1 MSKTVEGLRAF
12 GNAIACS
19 NNLSAFPSPGTPGE
33 GQGGGYVG
41 QSKLDPPPQPSP
53 GVPGEGEKGKRNISV
68 AFGGLIAM
76 VCLLASG
83 CIDQKKEVAVYRK
96 VIDGNKPAAVRIAP
110 DKVLTLTDALRLAVQ
125 NEEQLSLLGENYL
138 QALID
143 KDKAFANFLP
153 TVSFSAGW
161 SYQSSGAIVPRHSQ
175 SLDANVP
182 GQWNLFNG
190 FRDYYNLKSADQTIE
205 QQKQLILDGEQT
217 VLLDVAQ
224 TYYQILTNEQSVDVL
239 SNSLIAQEENVRTLE
254 QQRAVGSARPL
265 DVAQAESQASQT
277 RVSLLQ
283 AQANVQTSRAMLAFL
298 VDAPIRD
305 NPLRDDFQA
314 PETMAAV
321 EQWIAGAE
329 AARQDLIAANAAV
342 RAARYNVEVAFG
354 QYYPTFGLN
363 TGYDIYN
370 RPFQPGTLW
379 TTLLNFDVPIFTG
392 GLINAQVR
400 QAWSQYRSAALTQS
414 QLQRQIDQNVRIAY
428 VNLDLAHRELREL
441 EIQVVAARD
450 EYYLSE
456 MLYKNGGG
464 TYLNVLQAQAT
475 LLSTQLQ
482 LTTAQ
487 FAQKTAYF
495 NLLRTAGKLSY
506 VSVQSTTRPS
516 EEGLREL
523 ATQPVTQPSTQ
534 P

>member
-1 MSKTVEGLRAF
+1 MSNSVEGSRVFRGIFALVF
-12 GNAIACS
+12 
-19 NNLSAFPSPGTPGE
+19 
-33 GQGGGYVG
+33 
-41 QSKLDPPPQPSP
+41 
-53 GVPGEGEKGKRNISV
+53 
-68 AFGGLIAM
+68 
-76 VCLLASG
+76 LLASG
-83 CIDQKKEVAVYRK
+83 CVDQKKDVATYRQ
-96 VIDGNKPAAVRIAP
+96 VIDGNKPAPVRIAP
-110 DKVLTLTDALRLAVQ
+110 EKVLTLTDALMLAVQ

-153 TVSFSAGW
+153 SVSLSAGW
-161 SYQSSGAIVPRHSQ
+161 SYQSQGAVLPRHSQ
-175 SLDANVP
+175 DLAANVP

-224 TYYQILTNEQSVDVL
+224 TYYSVLTNEQSVDVL
-239 SNSLIAQEENVRTLE
+239 ANSLTAQEENVRTLE
-254 QQRAVGSARPL
+254 QQFAVGAARRL

-277 RVSLLQ
+277 RVSLLESQ
-283 AQANVQTSRAMLAFL
+283 ASVKTSRAMLAFL

-314 PETMAAV
+314 PESVPAV
-321 EQWIAGAE
+321 DKWIADAE
-329 AARQDLIAANAAV
+329 AGRQDLIAANAAV

-354 QYYPTFGLN
+354 QYYPTFGLS
-363 TGYDIYN
+363 TGYDIYT
-370 RPFQPGTLW
+370 RPFQPGTFW
-379 TTLLNFDVPIFTG
+379 STLLNFNVPIYTG
-392 GLINAQVR
+392 GLINAEVR
-400 QAWSQYRSAALTQS
+400 QAWSEYRSAALTQS
-414 QLQRQIDQNVRIAY
+414 QLQREIDQNVRIAY
-428 VNLDLAHRELREL
+428 VDLDLAHRELTEL

-450 EYYLSE
+450 EYFLSE

-495 NLLRTAGKLSY
+495 NLLRTAGNLTY
-506 VSVQSTTRPS
+506 AGVQSTTRPS

>member
-1 MSKTVEGLRAF
+1 MSKTVAGSRALR
-12 GNAIACS
+12 GPNS
-19 NNLSAFPSPGTPGE
+19 LSAVPSPGNPGE
-33 GQGGGYVG
+33 GQGGGFVG
-41 QSKLDPPPQPSP
+41 QLTLDPPPQPSP
-53 GVPGEGEKGKRNISV
+53 GLPGEGERGKCVCRG
-68 AFGGLIAM
+68 ALHGLIAM
-76 VCLLASG
+76 ICLVAFG
-83 CIDQKKEVAVYRK
+83 CIDQKKEVAAYRK
-96 VIDGNKPAAVRIAP
+96 VIDGNQPAAARIAP

-125 NEEQLSLLGENYL
+125 NEEQLSLLGESYL

-153 TVSFSAGW
+153 TVSLSAGW
-161 SYQSSGAIVPRHSQ
+161 SYQSAGGLAPRHSQ
-175 SLDANVP
+175 SFDANVP

-205 QQKQLILDGEQT
+205 QQKQLVLDGEQT

-224 TYYQILTNEQSVDVL
+224 TYYQVLTSEQSVDVL
-239 SNSLIAQEENVRTLE
+239 ANSLSAQEENVRTLE
-254 QQRAVGSARPL
+254 QQFAVGAARRL

-283 AQANVQTSRAMLAFL
+283 AQANVQTGRAMLAFL

-305 NPLRDDFQA
+305 NPLRDDFQS
-314 PETMAAV
+314 PETVVAV
-321 EQWIAGAE
+321 DRWIATAE
-329 AARQDLIAANAAV
+329 AARQDLIAANAAL

-363 TGYDIYN
+363 TGYDIYS

-379 TTLLNFDVPIFTG
+379 TALLNFDVPIFTG

-400 QAWSQYRSAALTQS
+400 QAWSLYRSAALTQS
-414 QLQRQIDQNVRIAY
+414 QLQRQIDQNVRVAY

-450 EYYLSE
+450 EYYLAE

-495 NLLRTAGKLSY
+495 NLLRTVGSLSY
-506 VSVQSTTRPS
+506 ASVQSTTRPS

>member
-1 MSKTVEGLRAF
+1 MSRTARGLRMF
-12 GNAIACS
+12 RGMI
-19 NNLSAFPSPGTPGE
+19 G
-33 GQGGGYVG
+33 
-41 QSKLDPPPQPSP
+41 
-53 GVPGEGEKGKRNISV
+53 
-68 AFGGLIAM
+68 M

-83 CIDQKKEVAVYRK
+83 CVDQKKDIAIYRT
-96 VIDGNKPAAVRIAP
+96 VIDGNKPATVQIAP
-110 DKVLTLTDALRLAVQ
+110 DKVLTLTDALMLAVQ

-153 TVSFSAGW
+153 TVSFSANW
-161 SYQSSGAIVPRHSQ
+161 EYQSAGAVVPRHSQ
-175 SLDANVP
+175 SLDASVP

-190 FRDYYNLKSADQTIE
+190 FRDYYNLKSTNQTIE
-205 QQKQLILDGEQT
+205 QQKQLIFDGEQT

-224 TYYQILTNEQSVDVL
+224 TYYQVLTNEQSVDVL
-239 SNSLIAQEENVRTLE
+239 ANSLQAQEENVRTL
-254 QQRAVGSARPL
+254 QQQFAVGAARRL

-283 AQANVQTSRAMLAFL
+283 SQASVQTSRAMLAYL

-314 PETMAAV
+314 PETVAALD
-321 EQWIAGAE
+321 QWIDGAE
-329 AARQDLIAANAAV
+329 KARQDLIAADAAV
-342 RAARYNVEVAFG
+342 RAARYNVEVEFG
-354 QYYPTFGLN
+354 QYYPSLGLS
-363 TGYDIYN
+363 TGYDLYS

-379 TTLLNFDVPIFTG
+379 TTLLNFNVPIFTG
-392 GLINAQVR
+392 GLINADVR
-400 QAWSQYRSAALTQS
+400 QAWSEFRSAALTQS
-414 QLQRQIDQNVRIAY
+414 QLQREIDHNVRIAY
-428 VNLDLAHRELREL
+428 VNLDLAHRELKEL
-441 EIQVVAARD
+441 ETQVLAARD

-482 LTTAQ
+482 LTTTQ
-487 FAQKTAYF
+487 FDQKTAYF
-495 NLLRTAGKLSY
+495 NLLRTTGKLSY
-506 VSVQSTTRPS
+506 TSVQSATRPS
-516 EEGLREL
+516 EQGLREL
-523 ATQPVTQPSTQ
+523 ATEPVTQPTTM

>member
-1 MSKTVEGLRAF
+1 MNRSVEGLRVFRSMA
-12 GNAIACS
+12 
-19 NNLSAFPSPGTPGE
+19 L
-33 GQGGGYVG
+33 
-41 QSKLDPPPQPSP
+41 
-53 GVPGEGEKGKRNISV
+53 
-68 AFGGLIAM
+68 
-76 VCLLASG
+76 VCLLAGG
-83 CIDQKKEVAVYRK
+83 CVDQKKDVATYRN
-96 VIDGNKPAAVRIAP
+96 VIDANKPATVQIAP

-138 QALID
+138 QALIN

-153 TVSFSAGW
+153 QVSFSAGW
-161 SYQSSGAIVPRHSQ
+161 NYQSSGAVVPRHSQ
-175 SLDANVP
+175 SLDATVP

-190 FRDYYNLKSADQTIE
+190 FRDYYTLKSADQSIE

-224 TYYQILTNEQSVDVL
+224 TYYAVLTTEQSVDVL
-239 SNSLIAQEENVRTLE
+239 ANSLTAQEENVRTL
-254 QQRAVGSARPL
+254 QQQFAVGAARRL
-265 DVAQAESQASQT
+265 DVAQAESQASET
-277 RVSLLQ
+277 RVSLLE
-283 AQANVQTSRAMLAFL
+283 AQASVQTSRAMLAFL

-305 NPLRDDFQA
+305 NPLRDDFLA
-314 PETMAAV
+314 PETV
-321 EQWIAGAE
+321 VDVDQWIADAE
-329 AARQDLIAANAAV
+329 AARQDLIAADAAV
-342 RAARYNVEVAFG
+342 RAARDNVEVAFG
-354 QYYPTFGLN
+354 QYYPTFGLT
-363 TGYDIYN
+363 TGYNIYAQG
-370 RPFQPGTLW
+370 FQPGTLW

-392 GLINAQVR
+392 GLIHAEVR
-400 QAWSQYRSAALTQS
+400 EAWSQYRSAALTQA
-414 QLQRQIDQNVRIAY
+414 QLKREIDQNVRIAY

-475 LLSTQLQ
+475 LLSTQLE

-495 NLLRTAGKLSY
+495 NLLRTAGKLGY
-506 VSVQSTTRPS
+506 VSVSSTTRPS
-516 EEGLREL
+516 EEELREL

>member
-1 MSKTVEGLRAF
+1 MSKSVEGLRVFRGMFALVF
-12 GNAIACS
+12 
-19 NNLSAFPSPGTPGE
+19 
-33 GQGGGYVG
+33 
-41 QSKLDPPPQPSP
+41 
-53 GVPGEGEKGKRNISV
+53 
-68 AFGGLIAM
+68 
-76 VCLLASG
+76 LLGSG
-83 CIDQKKEVAVYRK
+83 CINQKKEVAAYRQ
-96 VIDGNKPAAVRIAP
+96 VIDGNKPAPVQIAP
-110 DKVLTLTDALRLAVQ
+110 DKVLTLTDALMLAVQ

-153 TVSFSAGW
+153 SVSLSAGW
-161 SYQSSGAIVPRHSQ
+161 SYQSQGAVLPRHFQ

-224 TYYQILTNEQSVDVL
+224 TYYAVLTNEQSVDVL
-239 SNSLIAQEENVRTLE
+239 ANSLTAQEENVRTLE
-254 QQRAVGSARPL
+254 QQFAVGAARRL

-283 AQANVQTSRAMLAFL
+283 SQASVKTSRAMLAFL

-314 PETMAAV
+314 PESVGAV
-321 EQWIAGAE
+321 EEWIADAE
-329 AARQDLIAANAAV
+329 AARQDLVAANAAV

-354 QYYPTFGLN
+354 QYYPSLGLA

-370 RPFQPGTLW
+370 RPFQPGTFW
-379 TTLLNFDVPIFTG
+379 STLLNFNVPIYTG
-392 GLINAQVR
+392 GLINAEVR

-414 QLQRQIDQNVRIAY
+414 QLQREIDQNVRIAY
-428 VNLDLAHRELREL
+428 VNLDLAQRELAEL
-441 EIQVVAARD
+441 QIQVVAARD
-450 EYYLSE
+450 EYFLSE

-495 NLLRTAGKLSY
+495 NLLRTAGTLTY
-506 VSVQSTTRPS
+506 AGVQSTTRPS

>member
-1 MSKTVEGLRAF
+1 MSKSVEGLRVF
-12 GNAIACS
+12 RGMIA
-19 NNLSAFPSPGTPGE
+19 L
-33 GQGGGYVG
+33 
-41 QSKLDPPPQPSP
+41 
-53 GVPGEGEKGKRNISV
+53 
-68 AFGGLIAM
+68 

-83 CIDQKKEVAVYRK
+83 CIDQKKEVATYRQ
-96 VIDGNKPAAVRIAP
+96 VIDGNKPAPVQIAP
-110 DKVLTLTDALRLAVQ
+110 DKVLTLTDALMLAVQ

-153 TVSFSAGW
+153 SVSLSANW
-161 SYQSSGAIVPRHSQ
+161 SYESQGAFLPRHAQ
-175 SLDANVP
+175 NFDANVP

-224 TYYQILTNEQSVDVL
+224 TYYSVLTSEQSVDVL
-239 SNSLIAQEENVRTLE
+239 ANSLTAQEENVRTLE
-254 QQRAVGSARPL
+254 QQFAVGAARRL

-277 RVSLLQ
+277 RVSLLE
-283 AQANVQTSRAMLAFL
+283 AQANVKTSRAMLAFL

-314 PETMAAV
+314 PESVSAV
-321 EQWIAGAE
+321 DEWIGEAE

-354 QYYPTFGLN
+354 QYYPTFGLS
-363 TGYDIYN
+363 TGYDIYT
-370 RPFQPGTLW
+370 RPFQPGTFW
-379 TTLLNFDVPIFTG
+379 STLLSFNVPIYTG
-392 GLINAQVR
+392 GLINAEVR

-414 QLQRQIDQNVRIAY
+414 QLQREIDQNVRIAF

-441 EIQVVAARD
+441 QIQVVAARD
-450 EYYLSE
+450 EYFLSE

-495 NLLRTAGKLSY
+495 NLLRTTGKLTY
-506 VSVQSTTRPS
+506 AGVQSTTRPS